1 MSGFDDYRTPVCRSK
16 GRRWSLLKVPKSF
29 QFSEPNVQNDA
40 HVITESDV
48 PYSDPLVCEGP
59 PTSHE
64 SDASVE
70 QQVFSSTPIPNTKPP
85 DVVTAMSDIISQVG
99 QQTADSTVTR
109 LNQTHSVNTHT
120 VSDSSKNVM
129 TDSTASQIQ
138 YSNSAIQSQLL
149 FPEI

>member
-1 MSGFDDYRTPVCRSK
+1 MTITLQSVEVKSDAPVLIDSHA
-16 GRRWSLLKVPKSF
+16 S
-29 QFSEPNVQNDA
+29 N
-40 HVITESDV
+40 
-48 PYSDPLVCEGP
+48 SDPFVCECP